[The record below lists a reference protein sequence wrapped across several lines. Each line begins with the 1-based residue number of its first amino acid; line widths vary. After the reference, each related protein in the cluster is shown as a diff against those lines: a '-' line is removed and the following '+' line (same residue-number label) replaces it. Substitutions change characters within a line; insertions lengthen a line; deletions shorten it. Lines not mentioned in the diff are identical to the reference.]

1 MNMFKN
7 HFEIKS
13 NFAFLFLFSI
23 SIIAQEDYVAKA
35 NGIEISKE
43 EFKKRF
49 EFSPHP
55 RIDNNFDSTLTK
67 LDFLKT
73 LIAEKLLAKDAIEKQ
88 LDKTEEFQSAYKH
101 IRNMYLRDALYQKE
115 VKEKV
120 AVPDS
125 EYAKNKS
132 KILKTINAK
141 FIFSNDEKEI
151 YDIYN
156 SLKSGASFD
165 SILAT
170 RPENNEQKNSDE
182 ITFGKLNEK
191 IENDVFN
198 LAVGEFSKP
207 LELKEGWYIFK
218 VYSFTKKSILDE
230 NDLKKIE
237 RIVTERWEN
246 KVYENFYKR
255 FFKNTTINA
264 DKVLFNKL
272 YELIKNYIN
281 ENQKKFIKKFGKY
294 TLFEP
299 ELSKIEKGFSDKEL
313 KSVFIK
319 FSNEPITLKDF
330 LINLKIDGF
339 EFLKIDDKHIHSR
352 LNSTVFLFIQ
362 NELLAREALKRGYDK
377 LPDVAFDLKL
387 WKENFLASLNMKNVF
402 KNTEISDNEAFEFF
416 SKNNKIITQPE
427 EIKIAEIL
435 TNDLDVVK
443 IIFDEL
449 EKGKDFKELAIKYS
463 MRDSLKQKGYE
474 FDFKIPNSESEIFK
488 AAVNLKVGQVFGP
501 IKTDEGYSII
511 KLLDRKT
518 GKQEKYESFEEAKN
532 DIKNIL
538 RTEKMYKNLENI
550 TAKLAVD
557 NKLELNE
564 SALKSIKVNSIN
576 MIVFKRFGFGGQYIA
591 VPYQPDFSSWFKK
604 YEQLKKALS
613 L

>member
-13 NFAFLFLFSI
+13 IFAFLFLFSI

-49 EFSPHP
+49 EFSPRP
-55 RIDNNFDSTLTK
+55 QRDKNFDSTLTK
-67 LDFLKT
+67 LNFLKT
-73 LIAEKLLAKDAIEKQ
+73 LIAEKLLAKDAINKQ

-132 KILKTINAK
+132 KILKTIIAK
-141 FIFSNDEKEI
+141 FVFSNDEKEI

-165 SILAT
+165 SILAI

-191 IENDVFN
+191 IENDVFQ

-218 VYSFTKKSILDE
+218 VYSFTKKSIYDE
-230 NDLKKIE
+230 NDLRKVDRVLK
-237 RIVTERWEN
+237 ERWEN
-246 KVYENFYKR
+246 KIYEDFYKK

-264 DKVLFNKL
+264 DRVLFNKL

-281 ENQKKFIKKFGKY
+281 ENQKTFIKKFGKY
-294 TLFEP
+294 TLLEP
-299 ELSKIEKGFSDKEL
+299 ELSKIEKGFSEKEL
-313 KSVFIK
+313 KTIFIK
-319 FSNEPITLKDF
+319 FSTQPISLREF
-330 LINLKIDGF
+330 LINLKINGF
-339 EFLKIDDKHIHSR
+339 EFLEIDDKHIQSR

-362 NELLAREALKRGYDK
+362 NELLVREALKRGYDK
-377 LPDVAFDLKL
+377 LPEVAFDLKL
-387 WKENFLASLNMKNVF
+387 WEENFLASLNMKNFF
-402 KNTEISDNEAFEFF
+402 KNTEVTDDEAFEFF
-416 SKNNKIITQPE
+416 SKNNKIITKPE
-427 EIKIAEIL
+427 QIKIAEIL

-443 IIFDEL
+443 LIFDEL
-449 EKGKDFKELAIKYS
+449 EKGKDFKELAMKYTL
-463 MRDSLKQKGYE
+463 RDSLKQKGGE
-474 FDFKIPNSESEIFK
+474 FEFVNSNSENEIFK
-488 AAVNLKVGQVFGP
+488 SAQNLKIGEVFGP
-501 IKTDEGYSII
+501 IKTNEGFSII
-511 KLLDRKT
+511 KLLDRKS

-538 RTEKMYKNLENI
+538 RTEKMYNNLEDI
-550 TAKLAVD
+550 TAKLALD
-557 NKLELNE
+557 NKLDLNE
-564 SALKSIKVNSIN
+564 SILKSIKVNSIN

-591 VPYQPDFSSWFKK
+591 VPYQPDFSGWFKK